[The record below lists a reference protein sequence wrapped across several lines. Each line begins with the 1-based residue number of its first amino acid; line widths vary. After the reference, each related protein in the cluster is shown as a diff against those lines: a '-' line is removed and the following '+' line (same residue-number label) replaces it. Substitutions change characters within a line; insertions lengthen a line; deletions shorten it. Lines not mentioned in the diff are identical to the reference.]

1 MEQFLAFGSLFLAA
15 VLLMLPFEAANLR
28 KRAKVESLDLS
39 SASAFRLA
47 FLSTFIGFSLGAIV
61 FGIILFGPSFITPGD
76 SSDLPWVTIFPA
88 TIVGAFAGKK
98 ASGSIL
104 SNGFS
109 KLKKINN
116 AI

>member
-76 SSDLPWVTIFPA
+76 SSDLPWVTIFPLLLEHLRA
-88 TIVGAFAGKK
+88 KK
-98 ASGSIL
+98 QAAP
-104 SNGFS
+104 F
-109 KLKKINN
+109 
-116 AI
+116 